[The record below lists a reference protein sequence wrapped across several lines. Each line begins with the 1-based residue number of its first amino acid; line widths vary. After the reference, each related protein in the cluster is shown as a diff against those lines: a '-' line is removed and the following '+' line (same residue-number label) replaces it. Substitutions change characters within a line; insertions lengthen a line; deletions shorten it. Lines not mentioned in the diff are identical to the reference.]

1 MRPSASRNLTWTRS
15 LGHSRHRHEGTLAK
29 ERNRRK
35 KMTTAIIGIGNI
47 GGIVARDLATGG
59 EHVVLSA
66 GNVDDVK
73 KLAAEI
79 GSLATAAEANRDAVE
94 RADNWV
100 VAPLLDAVKVVIPEG
115 ADPFRGKI
123 GIDTSKT
130 LPVGVE

>member
-59 EHVVLSA
+59 EHGGVSA

-73 KLAAEI
+73 KLGGGIGALAAAAE
-79 GSLATAAEANRDAVE
+79 TNRDAGE
-94 RADNWV
+94 RAGNV
-100 VAPLLDAVKVVIPEG
+100 VGALWLGAVEG
-115 ADPFRGKI
+115 GVPGGAGLFRGQ
-123 GIDTSKT
+123 
-130 LPVGVE
+130 LL